1 MEKRNIRISGYGEKD
16 ALFSITDGFIEDAA
30 LSPKSGLRLRLVVEE
45 IAEMLKLLDDERS
58 ADIDIEGD
66 RESLRIRLTLQR
78 RAEGSED
85 TSWDL
90 TGFNGVTDK
99 IRFLLSS
106 SYETL
111 EALREEAEALGV
123 RKQKAKHLKEAG
135 YPYDEDAYVWTMEA
149 YNFSAFDRFEEFGEV
164 DWGEISHSII
174 ANLSDDIR
182 IFIFPDRT
190 EHCVYVS
197 FNEKRAEKGDKYGI
211 DPELLPL
218 YKIPVA
224 KSRFQIRLVQLL
236 YKRLH
241 YKQRSTPEYSLI
253 RHTIPIDASPKK
265 NLTVLEYIPAGFKDS
280 DRALPTVLFP
290 HGGAF
295 LFPGLP
301 YHYRLAAEVTTRVSC
316 RVFFPIYDLAPKY
329 APPIQIKEVFELYRY
344 LLDNAGRY
352 HIDRER
358 IAVMGDSSG
367 GTISAAIC
375 LLARDEGLQKPCAQ
389 LLLYPS
395 LDTRGE
401 TLSMKKYP
409 DVPVVNSEAVNAYK
423 KILNADKE
431 EGRKYY
437 LSPIEASSLSELPP
451 AYIEPAE
458 FDALHDEGVAYAEAL
473 KEAGCEVELNET
485 KGTVHSFD
493 MAKDSRVFLAALD
506 RRIEFLKRS
515 FAGAQDDRNA
525 GAQDDRN
532 AGAQDDRNAGVQ
544 DDK

>member
-1 MEKRNIRISGYGEKD
+1 MANRSIKLTEYGEKD
-16 ALFSITDGFIEDAA
+16 ALLSMTEGFIKDAL
-30 LSPKSGLRLRLVVEE
+30 LSPKAGLHLRLIVEE

-78 RAEGSED
+78 RAEASED
-85 TSWDL
+85 TGWEISEYK
-90 TGFNGVTDK
+90 GVTDK
-99 IRFLLSS
+99 IRFLLSC
-106 SYETL
+106 SYDTL
-111 EALREEAEALGV
+111 EALKEEAEALGV
-123 RKQKAKHLKEAG
+123 RKQKAKYLKEAG
-135 YPYDEDAYVWTMEA
+135 YPYDEDAYVWTMET
-149 YNFSAFDRFEEFGEV
+149 YSFSAFDRYEEFGEV

-174 ANLSDDIR
+174 ASLSDDIR
-182 IFIFPDRT
+182 IFILPDRT

-197 FNEKRAEKGDKYGI
+197 FNEKRKGKGGKYDI
-211 DPELLPL
+211 DPELMPL

-253 RHTIPIDASPKK
+253 RHTIPLSSAPKGT
-265 NLTVLEYIPAGFKDS
+265 LTVLEYIPAAFCDS
-280 DRALPTVLFP
+280 DKELPTLLLS

-301 YHYRLAAEVTTRVSC
+301 YHYRLAEAVTKRVSC
-316 RVFFPIYDLAPKY
+316 RVFFPVYDLAPKY
-329 APPIQIKEVFELYRY
+329 APPLQIKEVYELYGY
-344 LLDNAGRY
+344 LVENAAKY

-375 LLARDEGLQKPCAQ
+375 LLARDEGIQKPCGQ

-395 LDTRGE
+395 LDARGE
-401 TLSMKKYP
+401 TASMKRYP

-423 KILNADKE
+423 RILNADRE
-431 EGRKYY
+431 EGKKYY
-437 LSPIEASSLSELPP
+437 LSPIEAPSLSGLPP

-458 FDALHDEGVAYAEAL
+458 FDALHDEGVEYAEAL

-485 KGTVHSFD
+485 RGTVHSFD
-493 MAKDSRVFLAALD
+493 MAKNSRVFHAALD
-506 RRIEFLKRS
+506 RRIEFLKRV
-515 FAGAQDDRNA
+515 FR
-525 GAQDDRN
+525 
-532 AGAQDDRNAGVQ
+532 
-544 DDK
+544 